1 MDLDEDLV
9 IEIRLNTLYEKVD
22 KFVIAQATRDHAGR
36 NKKLNFDIN
45 KFKKFKKKI
54 EYIVIDDL
62 PTNVQSN
69 KKNWH
74 ENHMRDQF
82 QRTALASG

>member
-1 MDLDEDLV
+1 MKKW
-9 IEIRLNTLYEKVD
+9 T
-22 KFVIAQATRDHAGR
+22 KFVIAEATRDHAGR

-45 KFKKFKKKI
+45 KFNKFKKKI

-69 KKNWH
+69 KNK
-74 ENHMRDQF
+74 
-82 QRTALASG
+82 LA